1 MRVSGGEASGNSS
14 SRGEVVVAVEAVYVG
29 VAAAQP
35 PVRRGRLGVED
46 YYMCMCMCMCA
57 CACTCACACACSS
70 SVKVVVAAVAAAVVV
85 VAVCYK

>member
-14 SRGEVVVAVEAVYVG
+14 SRGEVVVAVEAVG

-46 YYMCMCMCMCA
+46 YYMYMCMCM
-57 CACTCACACACSS
+57 
-70 SVKVVVAAVAAAVVV
+70 
-85 VAVCYK
+85 